1 MILRFAVPFFSPST
15 SHERAITRI
24 VGRWLGDEFQSK
36 NGQDGDQGVDS
47 VITQPK
53 KKKGKHELTDN
64 VDACGKCTDNKFDAS
79 EWKIISSHNPMQTNG
94 FDCGVFVVLFMD
106 LLMLGVPLLFGPEDT
121 SLMRKKLTLQI
132 LNARAESARKVVDV
146 D

>member
-1 MILRFAVPFFSPST
+1 MR
-15 SHERAITRI
+15 EAITHI

-36 NGQDGDQGVDS
+36 NGHDNDQVVDS
-47 VITQPK
+47 VTTQPK
-53 KKKGKHELTDN
+53 KKKGKVEPTDK
-64 VDACGKCTDNKFDAS
+64 VDACGKCEDNKFDAS

-121 SLMRKKLTLQI
+121 SFMRKKLTLQI
-132 LNARAESARKVVDV
+132 LNARAESAKGTVAVD
-146 D
+146 